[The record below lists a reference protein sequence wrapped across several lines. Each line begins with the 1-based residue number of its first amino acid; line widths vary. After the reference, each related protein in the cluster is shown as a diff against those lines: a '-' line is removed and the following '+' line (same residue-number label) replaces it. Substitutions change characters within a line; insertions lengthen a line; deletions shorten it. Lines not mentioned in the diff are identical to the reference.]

1 MVLDLK
7 WYYETLSKEIFS
19 KYNRLRK
26 LVNHY
31 GEDWKYKEVIIKKMI
46 QTFLPEEYW
55 IGTGF
60 VATRWLSLENNYS
73 VSSQIDLIIYKKSY
87 PFLFKEED
95 FVIVIPNA
103 VRGIIEVKS
112 NLKNELDAIDKANN
126 LWRTIIQQQ
135 GNLSYWIFNGIFSF
149 EWFLTLKQPLSKLL
163 GTVNHI
169 VLNEKYFIK
178 NFWSIDTEED
188 IRYYELKDLTV
199 AYFIQNLISYITKLD
214 GIEQRQEQALW
225 YPIDKELTRL
235 FANNIL

>member
-1 MVLDLK
+1 MK
-7 WYYETLSKEIFS
+7 
-19 KYNRLRK
+19 
-26 LVNHY
+26 
-31 GEDWKYKEVIIKKMI
+31 
-46 QTFLPEEYW
+46 
-55 IGTGF
+55 GTGF